1 MLSSIP
7 LSQPAVGHA
16 ELNAVAEVLDSGWL
30 AGQGP
35 RGAALEAGFKALT
48 QREHA
53 IAVNNCTAGLHL
65 ALLALGIGPGDE
77 VVIPDY
83 TFPATGHAVLYCGA
97 SPVLADVRPDT
108 GTLDLASAKR
118 LVTSRTKAIVGVDSL
133 GVPADWDG
141 IAALAAEHDLAVIE
155 DAACAAGGEYR
166 GRPCGS
172 FGHVAVFSLHAR
184 KGITSGEGGVVVTDD
199 PALADSIRMASCFGM
214 QSAFA
219 RASSSTLQTP
229 VFATLGYNYKLS
241 EVLAAIGVVQLGRLA
256 DFCAERREL
265 ADRYHSLLDGLE
277 GVTAPQVPDD
287 RLPSWQTYAVTVDDD
302 VDRDAV
308 VGRLRHQGVGANIGT
323 YALSHQPVYAPF
335 AHENGVAGD
344 LFIRHLAIPM
354 YNGLTTGEQER
365 VVDALAAALAGQGT
379 LKVSRSG

>member
-7 LSQPAVGHA
+7 LSRPAVGHA

-35 RGAALEAGFKALT
+35 RGDDLEAGFGALA

-65 ALLALGIGPGDE
+65 ALLALGVRPGDE
-77 VVIPDY
+77 VIVPDY

-97 SPVLADVRPDT
+97 TPVLADVRPDT
-108 GTLDLASAKR
+108 GTLDTNSARR
-118 LVTSRTKAIVGVDSL
+118 LLTSRTKAIVGVDSL
-133 GVPADWDG
+133 GMPADWDE
-141 IAALAAEHDLAVIE
+141 IVALADEHGLAVVE

-172 FGHVAVFSLHAR
+172 FGQVSVFSLHAR

-219 RASSSTLQTP
+219 RASSSTLQLP
-229 VFATLGYNYKLS
+229 VFASLGYNYKLS
-241 EVLAAIGVVQLGRLA
+241 DVLAAIGLVQLERLA

-265 ADRYHSLLDGLE
+265 ADCYRGLLDGLE

-287 RLPSWQTYAVTVDDD
+287 RLPTWQTYAITVDER

-308 VGRLRHQGVGANIGT
+308 VRRLRDQGVGANIGT
-323 YALSHQPVYAPF
+323 YALSHQPVYSPY
-335 AHENGVAGD
+335 AHENSVAGG
-344 LFIRHLAIPM
+344 LFARHLAIPM
-354 YNGLTTGEQER
+354 YNGLTNGEQHR
-365 VVDALAAALAGQGT
+365 VVEALAAALSAA
-379 LKVSRSG
+379 VPSGR